1 MRNDIQPSLQT
12 VEQYFSKSEFY
23 IPSYQRP
30 YAWQVAQCD
39 QLIED
44 INQHMENFD
53 KDSQDN
59 YFFGAVLIAQESG
72 EDHDVTLIDGQQR
85 TTTFM
90 LLLKALL
97 LKIES
102 ELAIQPQDDADGRRL
117 IKRLNGLKEQIA
129 SLLFNMSEDELD
141 DFVDGLSFPTVE
153 MIKYINDSIS
163 EKYAFDMQ
171 AILLGRNFEE
181 IKQSVH
187 QIYRRQKDNRYT
199 NFYKNFRYFYNTCKE
214 LSVINCINFANHFI
228 KN

>member
-1 MRNDIQPSLQT
+1 MKDEETHYFETRFKKRELVMRNDIQPSLQT

-39 QLIED
+39 QLFED

-90 LLLKALL
+90 LLLKASIRTYFR
-97 LKIES
+97 KIKLRIFILFLS
-102 ELAIQPQDDADGRRL
+102 IIQ
-117 IKRLNGLKEQIA
+117 
-129 SLLFNMSEDELD
+129 F
-141 DFVDGLSFPTVE
+141 
-153 MIKYINDSIS
+153 
-163 EKYAFDMQ
+163 
-171 AILLGRNFEE
+171 
-181 IKQSVH
+181 
-187 QIYRRQKDNRYT
+187 
-199 NFYKNFRYFYNTCKE
+199 
-214 LSVINCINFANHFI
+214 
-228 KN
+228 

>member
-1 MRNDIQPSLQT
+1 MKDEETHYFETRFKKRELVMRNDIQPSLQT

-90 LLLKALL
+90 LLLKTWIRTYFR
-97 LKIES
+97 KIKLRIFILFLS
-102 ELAIQPQDDADGRRL
+102 IIQ
-117 IKRLNGLKEQIA
+117 
-129 SLLFNMSEDELD
+129 F
-141 DFVDGLSFPTVE
+141 
-153 MIKYINDSIS
+153 
-163 EKYAFDMQ
+163 
-171 AILLGRNFEE
+171 
-181 IKQSVH
+181 
-187 QIYRRQKDNRYT
+187 
-199 NFYKNFRYFYNTCKE
+199 
-214 LSVINCINFANHFI
+214 
-228 KN
+228 